1 MRGEIKMPYHKL
13 LNNLIASTNY
23 TAQEIINKCA
33 EKGIKMDKAYMSK
46 LRNNKVPPP
55 SEDVSRV
62 ISKVCD
68 VDERFL
74 VLEGY
79 IDKAP
84 KEIKEAFVSI
94 KFMTT
99 IATLNCLDNYVSED
113 ILKAIED
120 ELNKEPLSD
129 FIISLIDNN
138 AKNFSITKDSF
149 KISSEDNDVSF
160 SLKEPISI
168 PIKENAM
175 FPTIPEN
182 AEIIINIQENYED
195 GDILALKIKGNDEVI
210 TRTVMF
216 KDNNTLLLIPLNHG
230 YKKETYTKEEII
242 ILGKVVKVIKAI

>member
-1 MRGEIKMPYHKL
+1 MPYHKL
-13 LNNLIASTNY
+13 LNNIIASTNY

-33 EKGIKMDKAYMSK
+33 EKGIKMNKAYMSK

-99 IATLNCLDNYVSED
+99 FVTLIFLDFYVCD
-113 ILKAIED
+113 VIL
-120 ELNKEPLSD
+120 
-129 FIISLIDNN
+129 
-138 AKNFSITKDSF
+138 
-149 KISSEDNDVSF
+149 
-160 SLKEPISI
+160 
-168 PIKENAM
+168 
-175 FPTIPEN
+175 
-182 AEIIINIQENYED
+182 
-195 GDILALKIKGNDEVI
+195 
-210 TRTVMF
+210 
-216 KDNNTLLLIPLNHG
+216 
-230 YKKETYTKEEII
+230 
-242 ILGKVVKVIKAI
+242 

>member
-1 MRGEIKMPYHKL
+1 MPYHKL
-13 LNNLIASTNY
+13 LNNIIASTNY

-33 EKGIKMDKAYMSK
+33 EEGIKMDKAYMSK

-55 SEDVSRV
+55 SEDVSRA
-62 ISKVCD
+62 ISKVCN

-84 KEIKEAFVSI
+84 KEIKDAFVSI

-99 IATLNCLDNYVSED
+99 IAALSFLDNYTNEET
-113 ILKAIED
+113 IKTIEE
-120 ELNKEPLSD
+120 ELNKEPLAD
-129 FIISLIDNN
+129 FIISLIDDN
-138 AKNFSITKDSF
+138 AKNFDIAKDKF
-149 KISSEDNDVSF
+149 KVNSEDNKVTF
-160 SLKEPISI
+160 SLKEPISL

-182 AEIIINIQENYED
+182 AEIIISMQEQYED
-195 GDILALKIKGNDEVI
+195 GDILALKIKGNDEII

-216 KDNNTLLLIPLNHG
+216 KDNNTLLLIPLNHE
-230 YKKETYTKEEII
+230 YKKETYTREEII